1 MSKVTIEMEWTDAL
15 YVKSI
20 LSSARN
26 KDLDLSKIWERDG
39 DPVPEW
45 LFQEIDKLGRVIDIF
60 EKEIN
65 RN

>member
-1 MSKVTIEMEWTDAL
+1 MSKVTIEMEWMDAL
-15 YVKSI
+15 YVKAI
-20 LSSARN
+20 LSSARR
-26 KDLDLSKIWERDG
+26 KDLEMTKILEHDG

-45 LFQEIDKLGRVIDIF
+45 LFQEIDRLSRVIDVF